1 MIDTTEQPVPAD
13 AKVAQSAAGGTVDES
28 APAAFDDMT
37 GELQQPDIRQ
47 GDAEQQ
53 TTEASGVTDATG
65 FDVPAESLEIAI
77 HRLDPRSLRIDA
89 RRGAVDG
96 LFAEQ
101 VPGLLFATS
110 PVSEEVCRTGLLA
123 GDAHVRDDP
132 PLPGSQAKLLGLEGF
147 ALFGIEPE
155 IVGNALHVM
164 PAQFVLDE
172 VLERHILEFAV
183 AHHPDVGA
191 VRRPALDEA

>member
-89 RRGAVDG
+89 RRGAVDRVLPYPASMG
-96 LFAEQ
+96 CSLSKYQ
-101 VPGLLFATS
+101 GSSS
-110 PVSEEVCRTGLLA
+110 P
-123 GDAHVRDDP
+123 
-132 PLPGSQAKLLGLEGF
+132 
-147 ALFGIEPE
+147 
-155 IVGNALHVM
+155 
-164 PAQFVLDE
+164 
-172 VLERHILEFAV
+172 
-183 AHHPDVGA
+183 
-191 VRRPALDEA
+191 RPQ